1 MMDKIITNHEFSRL
15 ISVSSSALLRLYAS
29 TLLRFYA
36 SAPVLLLL
44 YSPLPGAKKRREKI
58 SLALLVVVSSSSL

>member
-15 ISVSSSALLRLYAS
+15 ISVSSSALLRFYAS
-29 TLLRFYA
+29 TLLRL
-36 SAPVLLLL
+36 SSSCSCSS
-44 YSPLPGAKKRREKI
+44 YSPLPGAKKRRENI